1 MIADADKT
9 ETILAAFAQDKQTA
23 FVISGNGSKYF
34 MADATLV
41 EARALNMSDH
51 SGIID
56 YEPTELMMKVRTGTR
71 LIDINQQLAK
81 EGQMLPFEALIGM
94 TGIGTIG
101 GAVSTGLAGP
111 VRPWRGSVRDSVL
124 GVTMISGQGQLLSFG
139 GQVMKNVAGYDV
151 SRLMTGAWGTLGVL
165 TEVCLKL
172 LPLPECTETKCFEL
186 DQQQALAWLVREQAK
201 PWPFSGAAW
210 EDGRLHIRLS
220 GREPDVHQA
229 SAHFGGVTEVDTY
242 WQELKDARRPPQM
255 QSTCCI
261 ADVPPA
267 TDAHAGTLLLDWG
280 GARRWFP
287 GLMAAEV
294 AEWVSTRGGS
304 WRMWPGAGLALGGM
318 AGKLQQKLKAVFDP
332 ANRCNPHVRINT
344 S

>member
-1 MIADADKT
+1 MADADKT
-9 ETILAAFAQDKQTA
+9 EAILAAFAQDEQTV
-23 FVISGNGSKYF
+23 FVIRGNGSKYF
-34 MADATLV
+34 MADANLID
-41 EARALNMSDH
+41 AQKLDMSDH

-56 YEPTELMMKVRTGTR
+56 YEPTELMMRVRSGTR
-71 LIDINQQLAK
+71 LADINEQLTQ
-81 EGQMLPFEALIGM
+81 EGQMLPFEASIGM
-94 TGIGTIG
+94 TDIGTIG

-111 VRPWRGSVRDSVL
+111 ARPWLGSVRDSVL
-124 GVTMISGQGQLLSFG
+124 GVSMISGQGQLLSFG
-139 GQVMKNVAGYDV
+139 GQVIKNVAGYDI
-151 SRLMTGAWGTLGVL
+151 SRLVTGAWGTLGVL

-172 LPLPECTETKCFEL
+172 LPMPECIETKYFEF
-186 DQQQALAWLVREQAK
+186 DQHQALEWLVREQAK

-220 GREPDVHQA
+220 GREPDVRQA
-229 SAHFGGVTEVDTY
+229 SARLGGIAEENTY
-242 WQELKDARRPPQM
+242 WRELKNIRRPPQR

-304 WRMWPGAGLALGGM
+304 WRMWPGTGLALGGI
-318 AGKLQQKLKAVFDP
+318 AGRLQQKLKAVFDP
-332 ANRCNPHVRINT
+332 ANRCNPHVYINT
-344 S
+344 N